1 MGGLEGITSIIT
13 NFSSM
18 FSSFFEIITDNS
30 FLLIMCIAAVGVPI
44 LGAVFSVVRR

>member
-18 FSSFFEIITDNS
+18 FSSFFEIITDNP
-30 FLLIMCIAAVGVPI
+30 FLLAIAIAAVCVPI
-44 LGAVFSVVRR
+44 LAAMLSVVRR